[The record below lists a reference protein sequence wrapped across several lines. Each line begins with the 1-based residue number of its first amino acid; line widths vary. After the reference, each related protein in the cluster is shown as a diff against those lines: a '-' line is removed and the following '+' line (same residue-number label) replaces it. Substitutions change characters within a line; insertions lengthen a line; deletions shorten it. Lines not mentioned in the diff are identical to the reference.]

1 MTCTSLTS
9 VGEPPEV
16 CSGGNLFTWLK
27 ALYYA
32 ACESLDDL
40 TALVSAAGTPVGVI
54 VEYGGSSA
62 PSGWL
67 LADGSAVSRT
77 TYAALFAVYGTT
89 YGSGDG
95 TTTFNL
101 PDKRGRIGVGK
112 DNMGGTSA
120 NRITGSWADSLGGNS
135 GAETHTLVANE
146 IPAHTHD
153 EKAGT
158 NPAAGVTDVY
168 EYNAGGTAGRNVL
181 FGQSGLNS
189 TNKLVTSSVGGG
201 QAHNN
206 IQPSIALNFI
216 IKY

>member
-9 VGEPPEV
+9 IGEPPEV

-32 ACESLDDL
+32 VCELIDDL
-40 TALVSAAGTPVGVI
+40 TASVASSGIPVGSMVD
-54 VEYGGSSA
+54 YGGSSA

-67 LADGSAVSRT
+67 LADGSAVSRA

-95 TTTFNL
+95 STTFNL
-101 PDKRGRIGVGK
+101 PDRRGRIGVGK

-120 NRITGSWADSLGGNS
+120 NRITGSWADTLGGTG
-135 GAETHTLVANE
+135 GAETHTLTTNELAVHSHTVNTWTGGSNTTAN
-146 IPAHTHD
+146 ISGAFNNTTQTVNGS
-153 EKAGT
+153 AT
-158 NPAAGVTDVY
+158 N
-168 EYNAGGTAGRNVL
+168 NA
-181 FGQSGLNS
+181 
-189 TNKLVTSSVGGG
+189 GGG

-206 IQPSIALNFI
+206 IQPSIALNVI